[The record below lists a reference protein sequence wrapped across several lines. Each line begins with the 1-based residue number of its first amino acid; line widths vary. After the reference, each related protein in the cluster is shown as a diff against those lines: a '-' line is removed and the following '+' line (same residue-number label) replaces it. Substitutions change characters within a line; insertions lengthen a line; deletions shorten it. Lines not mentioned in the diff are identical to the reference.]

1 MSDYALNCISDS
13 IMNFIDIWGEKKANL
28 AILGN
33 LEEDN
38 YEKKPI

>member
-1 MSDYALNCISDS
+1 
-13 IMNFIDIWGEKKANL
+13 MNFIDIWGEKKANL

-38 YEKKPI
+38 YEKSQLIN